1 MTHSGTSHSI
11 GWGTDDDDDYT
22 SFWTVKLTLEIG
34 KEQAVAMVM
43 LIPSTPYL
51 WWMLFE
57 MDRSVVTSSNLQIAT
72 LA

>member
-1 MTHSGTSHSI
+1 MTHSGTSHSF
-11 GWGTDDDDDYT
+11 GRWTDDDDDYT

-43 LIPSTPYL
+43 LIPSTLYL

-57 MDRSVVTSSNLQIAT
+57 NDRSVVTSSNLQIAT